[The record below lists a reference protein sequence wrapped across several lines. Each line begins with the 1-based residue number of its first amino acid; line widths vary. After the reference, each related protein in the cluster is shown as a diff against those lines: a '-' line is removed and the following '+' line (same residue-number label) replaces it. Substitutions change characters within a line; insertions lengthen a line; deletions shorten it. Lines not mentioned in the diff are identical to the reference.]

1 MAILFGGAPTCLVE
15 EHVEDVALLSLID
28 VIEVLVQIV
37 ELEEAIWDKVVFDT
51 LVLKITI
58 HYFDELQ
65 VRQCEADQLIG
76 GLILVEG
83 DHQWPVKPIVAEQL
97 KLLRIVISS

>member
-1 MAILFGGAPTCLVE
+1 MHLFRVFFEAFVDGVVHIHVQSECDALVG
-15 EHVEDVALLSLID
+15 

-37 ELEEAIWDKVVFDT
+37 ELEEAIRHKVVFDT

-65 VRQCEADQLIG
+65 VCQCEADQLIG

-83 DHQWPVKPIVAEQL
+83 DH
-97 KLLRIVISS
+97 